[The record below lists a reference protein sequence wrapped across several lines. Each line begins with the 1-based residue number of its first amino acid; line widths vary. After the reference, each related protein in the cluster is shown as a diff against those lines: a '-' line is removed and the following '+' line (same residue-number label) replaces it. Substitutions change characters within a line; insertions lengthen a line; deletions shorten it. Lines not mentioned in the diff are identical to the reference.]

1 VGVALPQK
9 AKFKMSMISDD
20 KVQEVRERA
29 AILDVVADYVSLRK
43 SGANYQGICPFHGE
57 KTPSF
62 NVNPA
67 RAIFHC
73 FGCGIG
79 GNVFSFI
86 MKMEGLTFPE
96 AVKFL
101 AKRVGVEIED
111 RAPTVAEKRRIDE
124 REALYRITELSVRF
138 YRRILLEEPAGEAGR
153 IYLERRGVDVKTSE
167 AYRLGF
173 APDKWDALTRHLEKQ
188 KAPLET
194 AEKLGLVRKRENG
207 GYYDLFRNRLLFTIA
222 DPYGKPVGF
231 GGRVLDDTL
240 PKYINSPD
248 SLIYHKS
255 ETLFGID
262 LAKQS
267 MREQGA
273 AIIVEGYFD
282 HLALFQ
288 TGVRNVVATCG
299 TALTGGHLKL
309 LQRYAGRVV
318 TLFDSDSAG
327 KKATFRAMELFLEG
341 GLPASVLELPP
352 GDDPDSFLKKEG
364 EKAFASRL
372 SKARPIFDF
381 FIRDLINS
389 HDTGGVEGKRMVL
402 SELVPR
408 LKLIEDR
415 MQRNLYV
422 AEIARMLGIHED
434 DLRREVGLERLGK
447 SAAQPPGLS
456 RKSASNAEELLLAL
470 MGKYPEVARRVREY
484 GVDRL
489 FQAGFLSVAVAIL
502 DQGVSSGEADWSKI
516 LEQVASIEERNRLSA
531 LFIND
536 GHLEEIDANKAFEQ
550 CRQALERAALQ
561 EMDGRALRRE
571 LAKLDSDSERYWEIL
586 KILDT
591 LRNKKSQL

>member
-1 VGVALPQK
+1 
-9 AKFKMSMISDD
+9 MSIIADD

-73 FGCGIG
+73 FGCGVG

-101 AKRVGVEIED
+101 AKRVGVEIEE

-124 REALYRITELSVRF
+124 RESLYRITELAVRF
-138 YRRILLEEPAGEAGR
+138 YRRLLLEEPAGEAGR
-153 IYLERRGVDVKTSE
+153 IYLERRGVDKETSE
-167 AYRLGF
+167 TYRLGF
-173 APDKWDALTRHLEKQ
+173 AADKWDALTRHLEKQ
-188 KAPLET
+188 KVPLES
-194 AEKLGLVRKRENG
+194 AEKLGLVRKRESG

-222 DPYGKPVGF
+222 DPYGKAVGF

-248 SLIYHKS
+248 SPIYHKS

-262 LAKQS
+262 LAKQA
-267 MREQGA
+267 MREQGT

-288 TGVRNVVATCG
+288 AGVKNVVATCG
-299 TALTGGHLKL
+299 TALTAGHLKL
-309 LQRYAGRVV
+309 LQRYAGKVF

-341 GLPASVLELPP
+341 GLPASVVALPA
-352 GDDPDSFLKKEG
+352 GEDPDSFLRKEG
-364 EKAFASRL
+364 KQSFADRVAKACS
-372 SKARPIFDF
+372 IFEYY
-381 FIRDLINS
+381 IRDMINT
-389 HDTGGVEGKRMVL
+389 HDTGSVEGKGLVL
-402 SELVPR
+402 SSLVPR

-422 AEIARMLGIHED
+422 AEIARLLGIHEN
-434 DLRREVGLERLGK
+434 DLRREVGLERLEKAVVQPAGVVKK
-447 SAAQPPGLS
+447 SAT
-456 RKSASNAEELLLAL
+456 NAEELLLAL
-470 MGKYPEVARRVREY
+470 MGKYPEVTRRVREY
-484 GVDRL
+484 GVERL
-489 FQAGFLSVAVAIL
+489 FRTGFLSVAKAIL
-502 DQGVSSGEADWSKI
+502 NQAVSSGEADWAKI
-516 LEQVASIEERNRLSA
+516 LEQVESVEERNRLSA

-536 GHLEEIDANKAFEQ
+536 GHLEEIDAHKAFEQ
-550 CRQALERAALQ
+550 CRLTRERALLKEQNSKALIR
-561 EMDGRALRRE
+561 EMAG
-571 LAKLDSDSERYWEIL
+571 LDSESERYMEIL
-586 KILDT
+586 NILET
-591 LRNKKSQL
+591 LRNRKSQL